1 MILTFFLIVIIIV
14 IACFV
19 SESLSVF
26 AFSVIIY
33 MLGLLMCS
41 TIERK
46 DRFNGYKVLNIV
58 FSVITLF
65 AVFHYLDV
73 SVDWQNF
80 AQDGNDEYK
89 FWMSSERHAHFPSIS
104 QICIDSYTTYYNLL
118 ETKGY
123 VCYIGIIAYLAE
135 HFFDGNNLL
144 LQFMGS
150 VLFGTLASIILYK
163 ILLLYFN
170 SQKSFKY
177 ALLYS
182 LCSAAA
188 YFSFKYYRDIHI
200 AFFYILSLYVVL
212 NKLSIKGVVIL
223 LCNIIIVWQIRREH
237 GIFIIVFLVYYI
249 FNSIKK
255 NVLVTVPFFV
265 VIAVIFFIY
274 FMDVYESIMRSMAGY
289 EVRSYLGD
297 GLKENSFGSVIYKF
311 PSPIKETLLVVNS
324 QIQPF
329 PSWHLLADSTNI
341 YSAAVSLV
349 EIVRGAFWFVIVS
362 SIFVWLFAYKTLK
375 KVPLNFKYL
384 MLIVLVFLFANTSN
398 MTERRLIC
406 VYPMIFLL
414 YVWLKEKV
422 IQYKVYFTTKK
433 HVVCLYISL
442 CLIYVV
448 AKAFA

>member
-1 MILTFFLIVIIIV
+1 MSFFLVLLMALV
-14 IACFV
+14 ATMV
-19 SESLSVF
+19 SGSLSVM
-26 AFSVIIY
+26 AFYVFSY
-33 MLGLLMCS
+33 LAGLLLCG

-65 AVFHYLDV
+65 AVFHYLDAY
-73 SVDWQNF
+73 VDWQNF
-80 AQDGNDEYK
+80 AQEGNDEYK

-104 QICIDSYTTYYNLL
+104 QICIDSYTTYYSLL

-163 ILLLYFN
+163 ILLLYFD

-237 GIFIIVFLVYYI
+237 GVFLIVFLFYYI

-265 VIAVIFFIY
+265 VVTAIFFIY
-274 FMDVYESIMRSMAGY
+274 FMDVYDSIMRSMASY

-362 SIFVWLFAYKTLK
+362 SIFVWLFAYKKLK

-422 IQYKVYFTTKK
+422 IQYKAYFTTKK

>member
-33 MLGLLMCS
+33 MLGLLMCG

-73 SVDWQNF
+73 SVDWHDF
-80 AQDGNDEYK
+80 AQEENDEYK
-89 FWMSSERHAHFPSIS
+89 FWMLSEKYAHFPSIK
-104 QICIDSYTTYYNLL
+104 QVCIDSFTTYYTLRD
-118 ETKGY
+118 TRGY
-123 VCYIGIIAYLAE
+123 VCFIGIIANLAE
-135 HFFDGNNLL
+135 RYFDGNNIL
-144 LQFMGS
+144 LQLMGS
-150 VLFGTLASIILYK
+150 VLFGAFISVILYR
-163 ILLLYFN
+163 IFLLYFN

-182 LCSAAA
+182 LCSAVA
-188 YFSFKYYRDIHI
+188 YYSFKYYRDIHI
-200 AFFYILSLYVVL
+200 AFFYILSIYVVL
-212 NKLSIKGVVIL
+212 NKMSIKGIVIL
-223 LCNIIIVWQIRREH
+223 LCNIIIVWQLRREH
-237 GIFIIVFLVYYI
+237 GVFLIVFLTYYI

-255 NVLVTVPFFV
+255 NPLVTILFFV
-265 VIAVIFFIY
+265 ILAIVFFVY
-274 FMDVYESIMRSMAGY
+274 FANVFDSIKESMEGY
-289 EVRSYLGD
+289 EVRSYLAD
-297 GLKENSFGSVIYKF
+297 GLKENSFGAVIYRF
-311 PSPIKETLLVVNS
+311 PSPVKEVFLVINS

-329 PSWHLLADSTNI
+329 PSWHLLEDSKNI
-341 YSAAVSLV
+341 YSAIVSLI
-349 EIVRGAFWFVIVS
+349 EIVRGVFWFVIVC
-362 SIFVWLFAYKTLK
+362 SIFVWLFAYKAMK

-384 MLIVLVFLFANTSN
+384 MFIVLVFLFANTSN

-406 VYPMIFLL
+406 VYPIIFLL

-422 IQYKVYFTTKK
+422 IHYKAYFTTKK
-433 HVVCLYISL
+433 NVVYLYISL

-448 AKAFA
+448 AKAFT

>member
-1 MILTFFLIVIIIV
+1 MALVATM
-14 IACFV
+14 V
-19 SESLSVF
+19 SGSLSVM
-26 AFSVIIY
+26 AFYVFSY
-33 MLGLLMCS
+33 LTGLLLCG

-65 AVFHYLDV
+65 AVFHYLDAY
-73 SVDWQNF
+73 VDWQNF
-80 AQDGNDEYK
+80 AQEGNDEYK

-104 QICIDSYTTYYNLL
+104 QICIDSYTTYYSLL

-188 YFSFKYYRDIHI
+188 YYSFKYYRDIHI

-274 FMDVYESIMRSMAGY
+274 FMDVYESIMRSMASY

-297 GLKENSFGSVIYKF
+297 GLKENSFGAVIYKF

-329 PSWHLLADSTNI
+329 PSWHLLVDSTNM
-341 YSAAVSLV
+341 YSAVVSLV

-433 HVVCLYISL
+433 HVVYLYISL

>member
-65 AVFHYLDV
+65 AVFHYLDAY
-73 SVDWQNF
+73 VDWHDF
-80 AQDGNDEYK
+80 AQEENDEYK
-89 FWMSSERHAHFPSIS
+89 FWMLSEKYAHFPSIK
-104 QICIDSYTTYYNLL
+104 QICIDSFTAYYTLR

-123 VCYIGIIAYLAE
+123 VCFIGIIAYLAE
-135 HFFDGNNLL
+135 RYFDGNNLL
-144 LQFMGS
+144 LQLIGS
-150 VLFGTLASIILYK
+150 VSFGTFISVILYK
-163 ILLLYFN
+163 IFLLYFN

-182 LCSAAA
+182 LCSAVA
-188 YFSFKYYRDIHI
+188 YYSFKYYRDIHI

-212 NKLSIKGVVIL
+212 NRISIKGIIIL
-223 LCNIIIVWQIRREH
+223 LCNIVIVWQMRREH
-237 GIFIIVFLVYYI
+237 GIFLIVFLAYNI
-249 FNSIKK
+249 FFSIKK
-255 NVLVTVPFFV
+255 NPLVTILFFV
-265 VIAVIFFIY
+265 ILTVVFFVY
-274 FMDVYESIMRSMAGY
+274 FVDVFDSIMRSMADY
-289 EVRSYLGD
+289 EVRSYLSD
-297 GLKENSFGSVIYKF
+297 GLKENSFGAIIYRF
-311 PSPIKETLLVVNS
+311 PSPFKEALLVINS

-329 PSWHLLADSTNI
+329 PSWHLLEDSKNI
-341 YSAAVSLV
+341 YSAIVSLI
-349 EIVRGAFWFVIVS
+349 EIVRGVFWFVIVC
-362 SIFVWLFAYKTLK
+362 SIFVWLFAYKAMK

-384 MLIVLVFLFANTSN
+384 MFIVLVFLFANTSN

-406 VYPMIFLL
+406 VYPIIFLL

-422 IQYKVYFTTKK
+422 IHYKAYFTTKK
-433 HVVCLYISL
+433 NVVYLYISL

-448 AKAFA
+448 AKAFT